1 MRRPVWAV
9 HVFVVGLALHNFVM
23 AELWDAG
30 IHGRWLDVISSWKE
44 ALLVLCLVAVWSQGW
59 RTFRPKIH
67 DLLALAY
74 AAVVVVWSILPQH
87 WLGGHA
93 THRGIVLGAR
103 HDLVPVGAYLLGR
116 GLALTGPELRRI
128 GATILGTAAGLAVF
142 GLVDIYAIPLSW
154 WRHSG
159 APGWFS
165 SQLGFHYFGLSN
177 LPENFVYNTGNEHP
191 LRRLVSTFLSPLAS
205 SYVFLVALL
214 LAVAWFVRRRP
225 SPALWMP
232 LAALLLAGLLWT
244 HSRSSYFALVAGL
257 VAIALVR
264 RGGFDLRGEVLRMWR
279 DLALPADDPV
289 WPDGV
294 HVRSYEKA
302 DARRV
307 QSLLDEAY
315 LAWDPAYSPQ
325 PHEDWVQWM
334 TGHDEFD
341 PELWLLAER
350 DGDLVACGLHWKEHQ
365 QRGWVKDLVV
375 REDERGRGLAK
386 ALLHEAFRSY
396 RERGATRVGLKVD
409 ATNPTGAPQ
418 LYARVG
424 IETDRRYGTWVKQL

>member
-1 MRRPVWAV
+1 VEIRAATASDLDD
-9 HVFVVGLALHNFVM
+9 VF
-23 AELWDAG
+23 
-30 IHGRWLDVISSWKE
+30 
-44 ALLVLCLVAVWSQGW
+44 
-59 RTFRPKIH
+59 
-67 DLLALAY
+67 DLLTVRSRAAFGISEVRRDHLAQTWTLSGTDRFVASGNGALAGY
-74 AAVVVVWSILPQH
+74 ASLDSAGDVGFAGVDAAALDGLLETVES
-87 WLGGHA
+87 
-93 THRGIVLGAR
+93 RAR
-103 HDLVPVGAYLLGR
+103 GR
-116 GLALTGPELRRI
+116 GLAHLTAIVVPE
-128 GATILGTAAGLAVF
+128 
-142 GLVDIYAIPLSW
+142 DEPYD
-154 WRHSG
+154 
-159 APGWFS
+159 
-165 SQLGFHYFGLSN
+165 
-177 LPENFVYNTGNEHP
+177 
-191 LRRLVSTFLSPLAS
+191 
-205 SYVFLVALL
+205 
-214 LAVAWFVRRRP
+214 
-225 SPALWMP
+225 
-232 LAALLLAGLLWT
+232 
-244 HSRSSYFALVAGL
+244 
-257 VAIALVR
+257 ALVR

-289 WPDGV
+289 WPNGV

-315 LAWDPAYSPQ
+315 LAWDPAYSPK

-396 RERGATRVGLKVD
+396 RERGATRVGLKVE

-424 IETDRRYGTWVKQL
+424 FETDRRYGTWVKEL